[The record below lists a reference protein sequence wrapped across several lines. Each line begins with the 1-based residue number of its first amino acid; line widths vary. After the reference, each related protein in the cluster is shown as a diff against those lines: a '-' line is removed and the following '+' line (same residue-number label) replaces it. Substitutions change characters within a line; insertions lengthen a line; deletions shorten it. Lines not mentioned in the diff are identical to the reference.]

1 MNVNNIHT
9 SIYQDIFVFDFINH
23 IIYINLNHRT
33 DRRLH
38 MEKVLDIIAP
48 KRRDFAVVSKI
59 DEETLSDIG
68 RASEVEGADWIHP
81 LFPYRDN
88 RIRAII
94 WELKY
99 KENTLPLEIIGRR
112 LYEEIIALAS
122 DIALFN
128 TDAEFLLI
136 PIPISPLRRS
146 ERGYNQSEYIAKAVL
161 QNDLGHTLLY
171 APQWFSKIKDT
182 QSQSHSQSRAE
193 RMENLTGC
201 FAADPRVENK
211 YVILI
216 DDVATTGSTIREA
229 KLALKQAGAKEVI
242 AFTIA
247 H

>member
-1 MNVNNIHT
+1 MWKNL
-9 SIYQDIFVFDFINH
+9 SDFFGKIAD
-23 IIYINLNHRT
+23 L
-33 DRRLH
+33 
-38 MEKVLDIIAP
+38 VAP
-48 KRRDFAVVSKI
+48 KRKDYALVQSLTA
-59 DEETLSDIG
+59 EEIIDIG
-68 RASEVEGADWIHP
+68 KAPEVDGADWIHP

-99 KENTLPLEIIGRR
+99 KENTLPLEIIGK
-112 LYEEIIALAS
+112 LLFEEIIALVS
-122 DIALFN
+122 DIALFD

-136 PIPISPLRRS
+136 PIPISPQRRS

-161 QNDLGHTLLY
+161 ENDLAHTLLY

-182 QSQSHSQSRAE
+182 QSQSHSQSRHE

-201 FAADPRVENK
+201 FEADPRVENK

-216 DDVATTGSTIREA
+216 DDVVTTSSTLSEA
-229 KLALKQAGAKEVI
+229 RKTLLNAGAKDI
-242 AFTIA
+242 FAFTIA